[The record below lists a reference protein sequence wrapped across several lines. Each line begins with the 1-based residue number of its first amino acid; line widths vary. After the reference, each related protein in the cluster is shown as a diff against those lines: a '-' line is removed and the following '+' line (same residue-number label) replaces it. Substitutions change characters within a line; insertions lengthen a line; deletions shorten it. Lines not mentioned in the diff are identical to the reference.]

1 MGVPGFVGVDGGVE
15 QGFLGPLGF
24 LGGFERSWIPGV
36 TWSQVICMK
45 RWDNSR
51 EELQGEAKVMGF

>member
-15 QGFLGPLGF
+15 QGF